1 MAKLRSPNYPAI
13 SLRESY
19 QRTKLLWTK
28 ERRTP
33 VPPDVAAKAIGY
45 SGLSGPSRT
54 LLAAAKKYG
63 LIDSDEDTVKVSEL
77 TVRIAHS
84 ANDDETIVALREAA
98 LKPELFSQLYAQYRH
113 ASDDAIRSYLIA
125 KLNFSDAG
133 ARQVL
138 KAYRDTLAFAR
149 LDNPE
154 YNPPNDSEEV
164 SVESAQNNT
173 VSTRNIGSTVPS
185 ASSLSS
191 NSSIATTQTFS
202 WPLSPDV
209 KAEVKITGGELKPEY
224 FDALRK
230 YLDLA
235 RGFVTTFQVGDT
247 VEFEDAYTREIK
259 WGRITQMLGGT
270 ALVSTIT
277 KEEAGPNPKRF
288 SPRPDPRIAEITGGT
303 GIIKN

>member
-84 ANDDETIVALREAA
+84 ANDDETIVALREAG

-149 LDNPE
+149 LDDTE
-154 YNPPNDSEEV
+154 YNPP
-164 SVESAQNNT
+164 VEREDANMEATQNSAVKLSQ
-173 VSTRNIGSTVPS
+173 PS
-185 ASSLSS
+185 RGVAIASSLS
-191 NSSIATTQTFS
+191 N
-202 WPLSPDV
+202 
-209 KAEVKITGGELKPEY
+209 
-224 FDALRK
+224 
-230 YLDLA
+230 
-235 RGFVTTFQVGDT
+235 
-247 VEFEDAYTREIK
+247 
-259 WGRITQMLGGT
+259 
-270 ALVSTIT
+270 
-277 KEEAGPNPKRF
+277 
-288 SPRPDPRIAEITGGT
+288 
-303 GIIKN
+303 